1 MSFSFYRC
9 VEFKI
14 KILGFWLAS
23 VEGAFPHLFK
33 NNDKNIKNYEKTRT
47 TRIKWRTQTI
57 ETMWTTRT
65 TTREKPAK
73 KIKKRQK
80 KTWFTLRT
88 KKSLHLLAHNNEQY
102 EQQIKQKTRIR
113 RTTAARV
120 RRTLR
125 IVTTKQWEEKD
136 QEEKLRTSRTTQVIK
151 N

>member
-1 MSFSFYRC
+1 M
-9 VEFKI
+9 
-14 KILGFWLAS
+14 
-23 VEGAFPHLFK
+23 K
-33 NNDKNIKNYEKTRT
+33 NTDNKNYMKDTNNRDNVNNEDNNKRKTC
-47 TRIKWRTQTI
+47 
-57 ETMWTTRT
+57 
-65 TTREKPAK
+65 K
-73 KIKKRQK
+73 KDKKKRQK

-125 IVTTKQWEEKD
+125 IVTTKQWEQKD